1 MDTTPLLTAP
11 QYPRVIHPVW
21 VWVALYLLGSVLS
34 LWLYAGSTLIRA
46 TDPRAFVGFDGVES
60 SPDGQIV
67 YRWDDAQPT
76 IQIPAARPGWRIMVL
91 QVVAAAPDAQLT
103 VTSADTVLATSPL
116 QNGAFRHYQQLV
128 WLPPTTGDGHRFS
141 LAVTPV
147 VDTDGRTLGV
157 AVAQFALQRTT
168 LGLPGR
174 PPLTWLFAVIS
185 SALLLAAV
193 GARGRWSHSHSALV
207 VCGFVAP
214 WVLVLAGVAQFQL
227 AIVGAGGCVL
237 AVTVAVR
244 ALRQRVPA
252 LAAIERRVRRVWPT
266 RPLFSQFVLWTLI
279 GLVALLIVRVWPAYA
294 AHGSWGMIG
303 YFAVLL
309 LYPLVVWL
317 RLQRIQIV
325 PWLGALVAGL
335 GTIGLMVVYW
345 RIYQRQLDGSM
356 VSDLPFHMDD
366 ARRLMLDKA
375 LVRYAVWVNGQVEV
389 TTQGGNRW
397 VSIPHPLFHWSI
409 GAIAWL
415 MRDVYYHR
423 ALPVT
428 LLVYQLASMVLLAVV
443 MVRMAGP
450 RIHWVWVWCVSLL
463 LCVVAAI
470 YVPDVNP
477 MIYRGQG
484 SVTVFHNATTIV
496 AKPVTWAAL
505 LLALALLRP
514 QTRQRLWVV
523 IPLALLTMIAAT
535 LAKPNGPLAIVPALW
550 ILVALL
556 WLVRARIPI
565 HVAWLIGPSVAALV
579 VLVLQSTVRSNGGS
593 DFAIAWLQAAAL
605 SSPAPY
611 LSVLQ
616 LVAFPLATI
625 LVTPLLW
632 RDRLT
637 LVVGLAFVIAVV
649 QYLLFVEPANV
660 SANNFAWGMRI
671 VVPLLYACTLG
682 VVLRTRPTGARGHL
696 LGLVLTAH
704 LLAGVLYLVQ
714 LLTTTSYL

>member
-1 MDTTPLLTAP
+1 
-11 QYPRVIHPVW
+11 
-21 VWVALYLLGSVLS
+21 VWVALYVLVSLVS
-34 LWLYAGSTLIRA
+34 LWLYAAPTKIHA
-46 TDPRAFVGFDGVES
+46 TDPREFGGFDGVES
-60 SPDGQIV
+60 TPDGQID
-67 YRWDDAQPT
+67 YRWGTAQVM
-76 IQIPAARPGWRIMVL
+76 IQIPAARPGWRILGM
-91 QVVAAAPDAQLT
+91 QAVAAAPEARLT
-103 VTSADTVLATSPL
+103 VTSADTVLSTSLL
-116 QNGAFRHYQQLV
+116 QNGAFRYYQQLI
-128 WLPPTTGDGHRFS
+128 WLPPTTGDVHQFS
-141 LAVTPV
+141 LNVTPV
-147 VDTDGRTLGV
+147 VATNGRTLGI
-157 AVAQFALQRTT
+157 AVAQFTLHRTT
-168 LGLPGR
+168 LGIPAQ
-174 PPLTWLFAVIS
+174 PPLAWVLAVVL
-185 SALLLAAV
+185 SALLLAVV
-193 GARGRWSHSHSALV
+193 GHNGRWSHRRSALV
-207 VCGFVAP
+207 VCGFLAP
-214 WVLVLAGVAQFQL
+214 WVLVLVGAGQLQL
-227 AIVGAGGCVL
+227 AIVSAGGCVL
-237 AVTVAVR
+237 AVTVAAL
-244 ALRQRVPA
+244 ALRRRISV
-252 LAAIERRVRRVWPT
+252 LAALERRVRRVWPT
-266 RPLFSQFVLWTLI
+266 RPLLSQIVLWTLI
-279 GLVALLIVRVWPAYA
+279 GLVALLIARVWPAYA

-309 LYPLVVWL
+309 LYPLVVWI
-317 RLQRIQIV
+317 RVRRTQIA
-325 PWLGALVAGL
+325 PWLGALLAGL
-335 GTIGLMVVYW
+335 GTIGLMIVYW

-356 VSDLPFHMDD
+356 MSDLPFHMDD

-415 MRDVYYHR
+415 MRDVYFHR

-428 LLVYQLASMVLLAVV
+428 LLLYQLASMVLLAVV

-450 RIHWVWVWCVSLL
+450 RIHWVWVWLASLL
-463 LCVVAAI
+463 LGVVAAV
-470 YVPDVNP
+470 YVPDVNA

-523 IPLALLTMIAAT
+523 VPLALLMMVAAT

-556 WLVRARIPI
+556 WLGRARIRI
-565 HVAWLIGPSVAALV
+565 HAAWLIGPTVAALV

-616 LVAFPLATI
+616 LVAFPLATF
-625 LVTPLLW
+625 LVTPLVW

-649 QYLLFVEPANV
+649 QYFVFVEPANI

-671 VVPLLYACTLG
+671 IVPLLFACTLG
-682 VVLRTRPTGARGHL
+682 VVLRTRPTGARGL
-696 LGLVLTAH
+696 LLALILTAH
-704 LLAGVLYLVQ
+704 VLAGVLYLVQ
-714 LLTTTSYL
+714 LLTTASYL